1 MRDLAGAAVIT
12 TSRSSRNDDYKDR
25 FKILLDR
32 GWGMNDNTDGALVA
46 GQRVSGPYPSSIRYY
61 IPLNGLLTKIYCGCS
76 LLYCGLDQEHYY
88 IWCSWEPMLLP
99 MQITLS
105 LWKEG
110 LHILTIKISNKF
122 FFQNSISFILGC
134 FTKFRHYKNCSKPLN
149 DRCGAADGS

>member
-1 MRDLAGAAVIT
+1 MMIIKTDSKFFWIVAG
-12 TSRSSRNDDYKDR
+12 S
-25 FKILLDR
+25 
-32 GWGMNDNTDGALVA
+32 MNDNTDGALVA

-61 IPLNGLLTKIYCGCS
+61 IPLNGLLTKYIADAASYTTIGS
-76 LLYCGLDQEHYY
+76 GALYIVLMG
-88 IWCSWEPMLLP
+88 PMLLP

-134 FTKFRHYKNCSKPLN
+134 FTKFRHYKKLSKPLN